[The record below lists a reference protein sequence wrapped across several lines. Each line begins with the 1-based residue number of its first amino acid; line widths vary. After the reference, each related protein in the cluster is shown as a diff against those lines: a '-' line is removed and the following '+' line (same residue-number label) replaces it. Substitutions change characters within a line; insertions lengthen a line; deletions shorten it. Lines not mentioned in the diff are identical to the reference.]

1 MVVSV
6 TSDDEASDVCE
17 SGYTVVVVTPEPTTV
32 VEVGSGVGGRRLMP
46 LESCAAAAERVLPAR
61 PTRSA
66 DGRISECKGC
76 STCFVGS
83 TRCFKRASGRQ
94 QENSSWAKFGQS
106 NRTSGRIKYYGDVGG
121 RKEEEAHGKGIQ
133 RDEYMNC
140 GCHIEDID
148 RAISAKPVW
157 VYSRRT
163 RPSCQPGS
171 TEGFPIKL
179 PVMRK
184 LRTIWVTDD
193 DSNKGLSI

>member
-1 MVVSV
+1 MFQKSK
-6 TSDDEASDVCE
+6 
-17 SGYTVVVVTPEPTTV
+17 
-32 VEVGSGVGGRRLMP
+32 RQ
-46 LESCAAAAERVLPAR
+46 AAGKQFLGE
-61 PTRSA
+61 
-66 DGRISECKGC
+66 
-76 STCFVGS
+76 
-83 TRCFKRASGRQ
+83 
-94 QENSSWAKFGQS
+94 GQS

-121 RKEEEAHGKGIQ
+121 REEEEAHGKGKQ

-193 DSNKGLSI
+193 DSNKGLNI